1 MNPAQKEEAKRK
13 ILSEEVFGPLVDQ
26 TFSDADTDKSGYV
39 EKSEL
44 AEVLKGLH
52 FGLGIPAPTQDD
64 IDKELKRLDTNK
76 DGKISKTEF
85 RVLVKDLAMHCIDS
99 L

>member
-1 MNPAQKEEAKRK
+1 MEEKLKHVTQVAKEIFNAY
-13 ILSEEVFGPLVDQ
+13 
-26 TFSDADTDKSGYV
+26 DTDKSGYI
-39 EKSEL
+39 ERSEL

-52 FGLGIPAPTQDD
+52 FGLGIPAPTNED

-76 DGKISKTEF
+76 DGKVSKTEF
-85 RVLVKDLAMHCIDS
+85 RVLVKDLALHCIDA

>member
-1 MNPAQKEEAKRK
+1 MNPDQKEEAKRK

-76 DGKISKTEF
+76 DGKISKNEF